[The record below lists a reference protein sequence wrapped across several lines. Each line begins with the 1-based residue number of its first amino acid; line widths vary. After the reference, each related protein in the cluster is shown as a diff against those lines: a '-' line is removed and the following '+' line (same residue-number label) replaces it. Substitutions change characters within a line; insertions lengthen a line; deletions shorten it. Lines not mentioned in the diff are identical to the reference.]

1 METTINE
8 MVFEWDDEKNRINL
22 RKHGVDFKDAA
33 QVFFDDNR
41 IEWFD
46 EEHSD
51 DEDRWQVIGMV
62 NEILFVIYTE
72 RDEKT
77 RIISARKADKA
88 ERREYYG
95 NGDLYFA

>member
-8 MVFEWDDEKNRINL
+8 MIFEWDDEKNRINL

-51 DEDRWQVIGMV
+51 YEDRWQVIGMV

-72 RDEKT
+72 RGENI
-77 RIISARKADKA
+77 RLISARKAKPK
-88 ERREYYG
+88 ERRIYYG
-95 NGDLYFA
+95 HGDLHFA